1 METNDIITQNSSD
14 EPYILSDDYKPGVD
28 FPNPSYEAM
37 FSFQFLVRRDCVEE
51 DFAKV
56 VEAQKKL
63 KALVKDT
70 DAMVDYSDVVI
81 VSMDPDLCKMVGIK
95 HDWSIAERSY
105 DEEFHVFIRFAF
117 DQAFISFKGLLRF
130 ISAMKVA
137 LDGLEVEVQSLY
149 TSNHSHD
156 EFAWRSGN
164 SDFLSAAY
172 SWFVLHTGY
181 DNSDYFYILMW
192 MNSVFFKNEP
202 ERLFSMIDYIRT
214 DKVLVESSAF
224 KMDFWTHH
232 GLLGLDENDKVE
244 VPLNIPRH
252 TLIRNYVTLSNE
264 ILEDRFFVGV
274 FFNDASCIKEAEDY
288 SCFTN
293 STPTKYIIDILRNY
307 ADTQKIRKICL
318 NIYPESGKFAY
329 ILDLGEKYISMR
341 DEYDSVVMLIIGC
354 FEKGDDVNR
363 ELSDAL
369 NIINGLDF
377 EVKIGEDLL
386 NRIKFC

>member
-14 EPYILSDDYKPGVD
+14 ESHILYDDYKPGVD

-37 FSFQFLVRRDCVEE
+37 FSFQFLVRRDYVEE

-63 KALVKDT
+63 KTLVKDT

-137 LDGLEVEVQSLY
+137 LDDLDVEVQSLY
-149 TSNHSHD
+149 TSNYD
-156 EFAWRSGN
+156 RNEFQWRSSS

-172 SWFVLHTGY
+172 SWYVLHTGY
-181 DNSDYFYILMW
+181 DNREYFYIMMY
-192 MNSVFFKNEP
+192 MNSIFFRNEP

-214 DKVLVESSAF
+214 DKVLVESSAY
-224 KMDFWTHH
+224 KMDKWAHYD
-232 GLLGLDENDKVE
+232 LLGLDVNDMIE
-244 VPLNIPRH
+244 VQLDIPRV
-252 TLIRNYVTLSNE
+252 TLIRNYITLSDD
-264 ILEDRFFVGV
+264 ILDERFFVGI
-274 FFNDASCIKEAEDY
+274 FFNNASCINEVEDY

-293 STPTKYIIDILRNY
+293 IKPTKRSIDVLKSYI
-307 ADTQKIRKICL
+307 DTQKIRRICL
-318 NIYPESGKFAY
+318 NIYPKSGKFAY
-329 ILDLGEKYISMR
+329 MLDLGEKYISVR
-341 DEYDSVVMLIIGC
+341 DEYDSVVMFILGC
-354 FEKGDDVNR
+354 FENGDDAKR
-363 ELSDAL
+363 ELTDAL

-377 EVKIGEDLL
+377 EVEISEEVQKT
-386 NRIKFC
+386 IKFC